1 MSKTELSIKGLQ
13 MDKMLKN
20 PYTIA
25 LFVGPAFLLFLF
37 VIPLPVIQT
46 LYYSF
51 TEWNVISDPT
61 FIGFKNYVQL
71 ITRDPNFLTAV
82 SNTFLFAIGS
92 FLLQIPFAFFV
103 ANLLN
108 NLKKMAGLFR
118 SIFFFPCLLSA
129 TAVSLLWR
137 FIYHPNIGL
146 LNAALHAL
154 SLDRFITSWL
164 SNPHTALGAVIVAVS
179 WQWFGYH
186 MVIFM
191 TGMSSIPKEL
201 FESVTLEGASSW
213 QTVRYITYPLV
224 KPFIKV
230 STILI
235 TASSIKA
242 FDSIYVLTGGGPNN
256 ASTVLALQMYNR
268 AFRQMKYG
276 YGSTIS
282 VLLMVTTVAFV
293 LILQKIMRS
302 EEVVY

>member
-1 MSKTELSIKGLQ
+1 
-13 MDKMLKN
+13 MDKMLRN
-20 PYTIA
+20 PVTIVLLVA
-25 LFVGPAFLLFLF
+25 PTFILFLF
-37 VIPLPVIQT
+37 IIPLPIVQT
-46 LYYSF
+46 IYYSF
-51 TEWNVISDPT
+51 TQWNVISSPI
-61 FIGFKNYVQL
+61 FVGLRNYIQL
-71 ITRDPNFLTAV
+71 FTRDIHFKTAIL
-82 SNTFLFAIGS
+82 NTLIFAIGS
-92 FLLQIPFAFFV
+92 FLLQIPFAFII
-103 ANLLN
+103 ANLLAR
-108 NLKKMAGLFR
+108 LKKMSGVFR

-146 LNAALHAL
+146 LNSALTAL
-154 SLDRFITSWL
+154 RLDVFVTSWL
-164 SNPHTALGAVIVAVS
+164 SNPHTALAAVIVAVA

-191 TGMSSIPKEL
+191 TGISSIPREL
-201 FESVTLEGASSW
+201 FEYATLEGANEW
-213 QTVRYITYPLV
+213 QTTRFITYPLI
-224 KPFIKV
+224 KPFIKI

-276 YGSTIS
+276 YGSAIS
-282 VLLMVTTVAFV
+282 VVLMVTTITIV
-293 LILQKIMRS
+293 LVLQKLMPA

>member
-1 MSKTELSIKGLQ
+1 
-13 MDKMLKN
+13 MDKMLRN
-20 PYTIA
+20 PYTIMIFVAPA
-25 LFVGPAFLLFLF
+25 LILFLF
-37 VIPLPVIQT
+37 IIPLPIVQT
-46 LYYSF
+46 IYYSF

-61 FIGFKNYVQL
+61 FIGFRNYVEL
-71 ITRDPNFLTAV
+71 FRNDIHFTRAV
-82 SNTFLFAIGS
+82 MNTFIFAIGS
-92 FLLQIPFAFFV
+92 FLMQIPFAFFI
-103 ANLLN
+103 ANLLTR
-108 NLKKMAGLFR
+108 LKKYSGVFR

-146 LNAALHAL
+146 LNSALKAL
-154 SLDRFITSWL
+154 SLDSMVSSWL
-164 SNPHTALGAVIVAVS
+164 SNPNTALGAVVVAVA

-191 TGMSSIPKEL
+191 TGTSSIPKEL
-201 FESVTLEGASSW
+201 YECATLEGASWW
-213 QTVRYITYPLV
+213 QTIRYVTYPLI
-224 KPFIKV
+224 KPFIKI

-268 AFRQMKYG
+268 AFRQLKYG
-276 YGSTIS
+276 YGSAIS
-282 VLLMVTTVAFV
+282 VVLMVTTIVIALV
-293 LILQKIMRS
+293 LQKVMRA

>member
-1 MSKTELSIKGLQ
+1 
-13 MDKMLKN
+13 MDKMLRN
-20 PYTIA
+20 PFTII
-25 LFVGPAFLLFLF
+25 LFVAPAFILFLF
-37 VIPLPVIQT
+37 IIPLPIVQT
-46 LYYSF
+46 IYYSF

-61 FIGFKNYVQL
+61 FVGFKNYIQL
-71 ITRDPNFLTAV
+71 FKRDIHFTRAV
-82 SNTFLFAIGS
+82 INTFVFAIGS
-92 FLLQIPFAFFV
+92 FLLQIPFAFFI
-103 ANLLN
+103 ANLLTQ
-108 NLKKMAGLFR
+108 LKKFAGLFR

-146 LNAALHAL
+146 LNSALKAL
-154 SLDRFITSWL
+154 SLDSLVTSWL
-164 SNPHTALGAVIVAVS
+164 SNPNTALGAVIVAVA

-191 TGMSSIPKEL
+191 TGTSSIPKEL
-201 FESVTLEGASSW
+201 YESATLEGASWW
-213 QTVRYITYPLV
+213 QTIRYITYPLI
-224 KPFIKV
+224 KPFIKI

-268 AFRQMKYG
+268 AFRQLKYG
-276 YGSTIS
+276 YGSAIS
-282 VLLMVTTVAFV
+282 VVLMVTTITIALV
-293 LILQKIMRS
+293 LQKVMRA